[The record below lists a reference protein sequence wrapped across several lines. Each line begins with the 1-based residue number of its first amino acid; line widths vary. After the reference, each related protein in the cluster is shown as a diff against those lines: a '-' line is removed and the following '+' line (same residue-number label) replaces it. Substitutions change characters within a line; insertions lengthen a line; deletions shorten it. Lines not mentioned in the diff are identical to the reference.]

1 MITPQLR
8 PLAPLSGSM
17 TYQHVLEDSGP
28 TDSHSDDYQSLLY
41 APFISAILS
50 AAVLLIH
57 YYLHDL
63 DLRRSLSSGTVR
75 KKTRS
80 TTRPTRAQRSINIW
94 KVLRLGVCLILLLLA
109 IVMLGMA
116 ESCPNPDNAKPGATD
131 QVASALAGHGIGKR
145 KKRQHHTNL
154 CLTKEQSTR
163 LSLAC
168 FYQTYTTLL
177 AFLTLC
183 LGPEFNAAC
192 DSHITPLLLLAL
204 LVDIWVQIFPGRE
217 MSKATLICD
226 WVRIGFLAI
235 ASIITP
241 ILAWSSSP
249 TNKYKTPPTNWPTS
263 GGKDALALALLSGV
277 GTHTIHPTI
286 LSSHISLITGQAA
299 SSSSRATVR
308 YVLDPQHQY
317 SNETLYAALNT
328 AGLVGFGLEI
338 GLKRISARAQYGV
351 GFAAAVVRQSKLII
365 VDETTTSIEY
375 APDTEFHASLRCA
388 LPNATIL
395 VITNTLRNIQGV
407 DKVLVLEAGHLAELG
422 SPSELLNRHG
432 AFRKLVDV
440 DDARDAL
447 YVAFT
452 D

>member
-50 AAVLLIH
+50 AAR
-57 YYLHDL
+57 Y
-63 DLRRSLSSGTVR
+63 RA
-75 KKTRS
+75 KETRS

-94 KVLRLGVCLILLLLA
+94 KVLRLGVCLILLFA

-168 FYQTYTTLL
+168 FYS
-177 AFLTLC
+177 
-183 LGPEFNAAC
+183 
-192 DSHITPLLLLAL
+192 D
-204 LVDIWVQIFPGRE
+204 LVR
-217 MSKATLICD
+217 D
-226 WVRIGFLAI
+226 W
-235 ASIITP
+235 SEED
-241 ILAWSSSP
+241 
-249 TNKYKTPPTNWPTS
+249 N
-263 GGKDALALALLSGV
+263 
-277 GTHTIHPTI
+277 
-286 LSSHISLITGQAA
+286 
-299 SSSSRATVR
+299 
-308 YVLDPQHQY
+308 
-317 SNETLYAALNT
+317 
-328 AGLVGFGLEI
+328 
-338 GLKRISARAQYGV
+338 ARAQYGV

-407 DKVLVLEAGHLAELG
+407 DKVSCLVLEAGHPRRAWDSKRIIKSTWSVQEI
-422 SPSELLNRHG
+422 
-432 AFRKLVDV
+432 VDV